1 MESTLEQAFQ
11 RGTNRG
17 VMDGKERGVV
27 DEGTNAEGR
36 AVRVSLSSLEAS
48 TKRSER
54 MTHNL
59 RKPNEESVKSRRW
72 RRLLK
77 AERLGQCK
85 DLNESKG
92 KTALV

>member
-1 MESTLEQAFQ
+1 
-11 RGTNRG
+11 
-17 VMDGKERGVV
+17 MDGKERGVV
-27 DEGTNAEGR
+27 DEGTNAQGR

-72 RRLLK
+72 RK
-77 AERLGQCK
+77 IFKPERISQCK

-92 KTALV
+92 KTALVRKGHGPFKIGPKFGG